1 MPKNDICEGKKTQQ
15 NSCNFCKM
23 LLTATQL
30 KCINFSSESPI
41 LISGESE
48 QGWFKK
54 FLSHGLIEQV

>member
-1 MPKNDICEGKKTQQ
+1 
-15 NSCNFCKM
+15 M

-41 LISGESE
+41 LVSGESE
-48 QGWFKK
+48 QGLFKK